1 MVREVIA
8 STIALSSFALTA
20 VSQTNDRSVPIYRVT
35 VIQRSIPAINYQYR
49 SLPTRIDFR
58 GTVLQPKA
66 RGEATVESRRGRTEI
81 DAKFENLEE
90 TQRFG
95 GEYLTYVLWAV
106 SPEGRPHNL
115 GEIMPD
121 GSNKAKLHVTT
132 DLQAFGLIVTAEP
145 YSAVRQPSDVV
156 VLENKVRPDTVGK
169 IEEIQARYELMPRGQ
184 YTLQAGQSRSPA
196 ANAPKVSMHEYE
208 ALSELYQAQNAIA
221 IARTAYAE
229 QYAPNTL
236 AKAQQLLDEARRL
249 QSLKGNSSLVV
260 QNAREAA
267 QTAEDSR
274 VISERRRRDEQFAK
288 AQVEA
293 STAAHVKAE
302 ADAETQ
308 RARAEADAARAQA
321 DAERTARQHAEAE
334 AAAARE
340 RAQQAEAAALP
351 NRDLAAAESVRQQ
364 RDAASRQKADL
375 RMRLLEQLNGVTS
388 TRDTPRG
395 LVVTITDAG
404 FSGST
409 LHGTAPTQLARVAAI
424 VRAQPGMR
432 IEVDGHTDSANT
444 EALA

>member
-66 RGEATVESRRGRTEI
+66 KGEATVESKRGRTEI
-81 DAKFENLEE
+81 DAKFENLDEP
-90 TQRFG
+90 QRFG
-95 GEYLTYVLWAV
+95 REYLTYVLWAV
-106 SPEGRPHNL
+106 TPEGRPHNI
-115 GEIMPD
+115 GEIIPD
-121 GSNKAKLHVTT
+121 GSNKAKLHVTS
-132 DLQAFGLIVTAEP
+132 DLHAFAVIVTAEP
-145 YSAVRQPSDVV
+145 YSAVRQTSDVV
-156 VLENKVRPDTVGK
+156 VLENKTRPDTAGK
-169 IEEIQARYELMPRGQ
+169 IEEIQARYELMPRGS
-184 YTLQAGQSRSPA
+184 YTWQAGAKSPA
-196 ANAPKVSMHEYE
+196 ANGPKVSMHEYE
-208 ALSELYQAQNAIA
+208 ALLELYQAQNAIA
-221 IARTAYAE
+221 IARTGYAE

-249 QSLKGNSSLVV
+249 QRLKGNSSLVV

-267 QTAEDSR
+267 QTAEDAR

-340 RAQQAEAAALP
+340 RAQQAEAAAQP
-351 NRDLAAAESVRQQ
+351 NRDLATAESLRQQ
-364 RDAASRQKADL
+364 RDAASRQKANL
-375 RMRLLEQLNGVTS
+375 RMRPL
-388 TRDTPRG
+388 
-395 LVVTITDAG
+395 
-404 FSGST
+404 
-409 LHGTAPTQLARVAAI
+409 
-424 VRAQPGMR
+424 
-432 IEVDGHTDSANT
+432 
-444 EALA
+444 